1 MGGNL
6 IFLFISILV
15 VLFIAYL
22 FNTYLEPFVN
32 PVVVSNLFVNPD
44 EIFLVAT
51 NPGSSFNINNSSDSF
66 DYNGTGVTYSD
77 ALKACQAVGP
87 GVTLANLSAIA
98 TSPSK

>member
-6 IFLFISILV
+6 FLFLLILV

-32 PVVVSNLFVNPD
+32 PVVVSNLSVNPD

-51 NPGSSFNINNSSDSF
+51 NPASFIN
-66 DYNGTGVTYSD
+66 
-77 ALKACQAVGP
+77 
-87 GVTLANLSAIA
+87 
-98 TSPSK
+98 